1 MSPKFSHYI
10 RVATLALAVLAA
22 AAYPASADNLLHA
35 RISHESGGALVRGSD
50 DADWSYATI
59 NTIILPGDTLWIDQE
74 GTLEV
79 EMSGGSFLRMA
90 DRSKAELQSLPPSA
104 SINAW
109 TGSFYV
115 QRVSRANG
123 DVRMRTPAATIVVDR
138 DTQVRVDV
146 VGEGSTTV
154 SVRWGRA
161 TVATDGGAP
170 VEVTNGQR
178 VFIDPGLLP
187 SNPVPFDKT
196 AEDSFDAWNRER
208 ARLLALGDSALPTS
222 VRAEESAAP
231 IGYSDLASYGEWVYV
246 DNRQVWRPTI
256 VQEYTPYRD
265 GYWSYGPSYGYSW
278 TGYYPFDYV
287 TSHYGRWNY
296 YPAYGWCWGYDP
308 VWSPAWCATAY
319 YGGNFVWSPL
329 DYYNRP
335 CSYGSTFY
343 VGGVPFSIGFSS
355 YCHSND
361 LLYYG
366 PCSVYPAYSSLF
378 VNVNVNDIYC
388 WNIYSNNYP
397 HKYPNYGSTALY
409 RDYNPRRVIR
419 GIESGGAFTVA
430 ASQRARAL
438 NSELGRAEFASRSS
452 SARSVRT
459 SQASTGRRASVR
471 NTSLNGDA
479 SALDTGS
486 TIRRAQSRMQSL
498 RGTDDDKPQVAEAR
512 RARVASLERS
522 ASEAQNS
529 KLPGSTSRMSSA
541 RSLRNDG
548 NVDTIR
554 GQGDRVDRG
563 RDGGLTSTLDAAIR
577 DRGQSGVR
585 IGGDTNA
592 KPGTADPGAPRERPI
607 ERIKGQDARRGDG
620 DTPPPIQIDRGARI
634 QNDSNARIRSNGAAG
649 QNDETPR
656 IQSDGNSRGR
666 SGSGTSRTLDD
677 TRVRINGNSQAL
689 TRTQVPREPSLPN
702 ISGGDGRNE
711 RSETLGTI
719 PQVPNRSRGMSA
731 PVQTYTPEPSS
742 VTPRSRIIA
751 DNSRADRGRADGYV
765 QQQQMQAPH
774 VQQQAPRARN
784 DSPQVN
790 VPQRFEAPQQR
801 YEAPQQR
808 FEAPQQRSIPQV
820 NVPQRFEAPQ
830 QRIQA
835 PQQRYEAP
843 PQPRIEAPRQVERS
857 FSPPS
862 GGGGGGSRFES
873 RGGGSDGGG
882 RGGDGGGRSRG
893 R

>member
-1 MSPKFSHYI
+1 
-10 RVATLALAVLAA
+10 
-22 AAYPASADNLLHA
+22 
-35 RISHESGGALVRGSD
+35 
-50 DADWSYATI
+50 
-59 NTIILPGDTLWIDQE
+59 IILPGDTLWIDQE

-90 DRSKAELQSLPPSA
+90 DRSKAELQSLPPSTA
-104 SINAW
+104 INAW

-222 VRAEESAAP
+222 VRVEESAAP
-231 IGYSDLASYGEWVYV
+231 IGYSDLASYGEWVYI
-246 DNRQVWRPTI
+246 DNRQYWRPTI
-256 VQEYTPYRD
+256 VQEYVPYRD

-287 TSHYGRWNY
+287 TAHYGRWNY

-319 YGGNFVWSPL
+319 YGGNFVWCPL

-335 CSYGSTFY
+335 CSYGTTFV

-355 YCHSND
+355 YCYSND

-366 PCSVYPAYSSLF
+366 PCSVYPAYSNIF

-388 WNIYSNNYP
+388 WNIYSNKYPHNYP
-397 HKYPNYGSTALY
+397 SWGSNALY

-419 GIESGGAFTVA
+419 GIESGGGFTVA

-459 SQASTGRRASVR
+459 SLASGGRSASIR
-471 NTSLNGDA
+471 NTSLNMET
-479 SALDTGS
+479 SALDTGA

-498 RGTDDDKPQVAEAR
+498 RGSDDSKPQVAEAR

-522 ASEAQNS
+522 ATEASNS
-529 KLPGSTSRMSSA
+529 KLPGATSRMSSA

-554 GQGDRVDRG
+554 AQGDRVNRG
-563 RDGGLTSTLDAAIR
+563 RDAGLSSTLDAAIR
-577 DRGQSGVR
+577 DRGQSGAR
-585 IGGDTNA
+585 IGNGDANA
-592 KPGTADPGAPRERPI
+592 KPGISDTGAPRERPI
-607 ERIKGQDARRGDG
+607 GRIKEQQDARRNDGDG
-620 DTPPPIQIDRGARI
+620 PRISADPNARI
-634 QNDSNARIRSNGAAG
+634 SNDSSARIRSNGASG
-649 QNDETPR
+649 QIEGTR
-656 IQSDGNSRGR
+656 IQSEGNSRGR
-666 SGSGTSRTLDD
+666 SMGTSRTLDD
-677 TRVRINGNSQAL
+677 TRVRMNDNSQAM
-689 TRTQVPREPSLPN
+689 TRSQTPREPNLPR

-711 RSETLGTI
+711 RSQSLGTI
-719 PQVPNRSRGMSA
+719 PQVPNRSRGISA

-751 DNSRADRGRADGYV
+751 DNSRIDRGRVDAYV
-765 QQQQMQAPH
+765 QQQQTQAPQM
-774 VQQQAPRARN
+774 QQQAPRIIN
-784 DSPQVN
+784 DSSRSRYDAPQVQ
-790 VPQRFEAPQQR
+790 VPQQR
-801 YEAPQQR
+801 YEAPPQR

-830 QRIQA
+830 PRFEA
-835 PQQRYEAP
+835 PQQRFEAP
-843 PQPRIEAPRQVERS
+843 PAPRIEAPRSVERS
-857 FSPPS
+857 FSAPS
-862 GGGGGGSRFES
+862 ISRGDGGGSRFES
-873 RGGGSDGGG
+873 RGGG
-882 RGGDGGGRSRG
+882 GDGGGRSRG

>member
-1 MSPKFSHYI
+1 MSPKFSHFI
-10 RVATLALAVLAA
+10 RVATLALAVLATA
-22 AAYPASADNLLHA
+22 TFPASADNLLHA

-90 DRSKAELQSLPPSA
+90 DRSKAELQSLPPSTA
-104 SINAW
+104 INAW

-115 QRVSRANG
+115 QRVSRSNG

-138 DTQVRVDV
+138 DTQVRVDI

-178 VFIDPGLLP
+178 VFVDPGLLP

-222 VRAEESAAP
+222 VRVEESATP
-231 IGYSDLASYGEWVYV
+231 IGYSDLASYGEWVYI
-246 DNRQVWRPTI
+246 DNRQYWRPTI
-256 VQEYTPYRD
+256 VQEYVPYRD

-287 TSHYGRWNY
+287 TAHYGRWNY

-319 YGGNFVWSPL
+319 YGGNFVWCPL

-335 CSYGSTFY
+335 CSYGTTFV

-355 YCHSND
+355 YCYSND

-366 PCSVYPAYSSLF
+366 PCSVYPAHSNIF

-388 WNIYSNNYP
+388 WNIYSNKYP
-397 HKYPNYGSTALY
+397 HNYSGWGSNALY

-419 GIESGGAFTVA
+419 GIESGGGFTVA

-438 NSELGRAEFASRSS
+438 NSELGRTEFSSRSS

-459 SQASTGRRASVR
+459 SLASTGRQASVR
-471 NTSLNGDA
+471 NARLNTDA
-479 SALDTGS
+479 TALDTGA
-486 TIRRAQSRMQSL
+486 TIRRAQSRMESL
-498 RGTDDDKPQVAEAR
+498 RGSDDSKPQVAEAR
-512 RARVASLERS
+512 RARTASLERS
-522 ASEAQNS
+522 ANEAQNS
-529 KLPGSTSRMSSA
+529 KLPGATSRMSSA
-541 RSLRNDG
+541 RSVRGDNG
-548 NVDTIR
+548 MDTIR
-554 GQGDRVDRG
+554 AQGDRVDRG
-563 RDGGLTSTLDAAIR
+563 RDRGLTSTLDAAIR
-577 DRGQSGVR
+577 DRGQSGAR
-585 IGGDTNA
+585 IGGGDNNA
-592 KPGTADPGAPRERPI
+592 KPGISDPGAPRERPI
-607 ERIKGQDARRGDG
+607 GRIKEQEERRNDGDG
-620 DTPPPIQIDRGARI
+620 PRI
-634 QNDSNARIRSNGAAG
+634 STDSNARIRSNGASG
-649 QNDETPR
+649 QVGDTPR
-656 IQSDGNSRGR
+656 IQSDTNARGR
-666 SGSGTSRTLDD
+666 SAGTSRTLDD
-677 TRVRINGNSQAL
+677 TRVRMNENSQAM
-689 TRTQVPREPSLPN
+689 TRTQVPREPNLPR

-711 RSETLGTI
+711 RSQSLGTI
-719 PQVPNRSRGMSA
+719 PQVPNRSRGISA
-731 PVQTYTPEPSS
+731 PVQTYRPEPSS
-742 VTPRSRIIA
+742 VAPRSRIIA
-751 DNSRADRGRADGYV
+751 DNSRVDRGRADAYL
-765 QQQQMQAPH
+765 QQQQSQAPQM
-774 VQQQAPRARN
+774 QQESPRARY
-784 DSPQVN
+784 DASQVQ
-790 VPQRFEAPQQR
+790 VPQRFEPQQQQR
-801 YEAPQQR
+801 FEAPQQR

-820 NVPQRFEAPQ
+820 QVPQRFEAPR
-830 QRIQA
+830 QRF
-835 PQQRYEAP
+835 EAP
-843 PQPRIEAPRQVERS
+843 PAPRIEAPRSVERS
-857 FSPPS
+857 FSAPS
-862 GGGGGGSRFES
+862 ISRGDGGGSRLES
-873 RGGGSDGGG
+873 RG
-882 RGGDGGGRSRG
+882 GGDGGGRSRG